1 MNQAAQ
7 ETPTPQKLRLV
18 PESHYDV
25 DSAQTSQLW
34 LDVFAEN

>member
-1 MNQAAQ
+1 MNL
-7 ETPTPQKLRLV
+7 TPQENLSPQELRLA

>member
-1 MNQAAQ
+1 MSLVAEETLSPQ
-7 ETPTPQKLRLV
+7 ELRLA